1 MSCLKCGGRL
11 APERLY
17 ARGGVFNGFR
27 CIMCGDVIDEQI
39 LENRKIQGRELT
51 WDTGEMIF
59 SDRDL
64 VRGVAQKKH

>member
-11 APERLY
+11 APERLHV
-17 ARGGVFNGFR
+17 RGGVFDGFR

-59 SDRDL
+59 LDQDL